1 MAHRPA
7 SVITRPATEP
17 EVGTQRSFRAIF
29 PFSLHGFA
37 GILSDDARAAR
48 GRSMAVLAFDQ
59 FREAHRA
66 LIGRLG
72 RSAQLGRWGVSEE
85 RFARALHRSA
95 DHRFGDLS
103 PYPPAV
109 AAFLESLHVED
120 LALACACADG
130 HEAAW
135 EHFILTYRQ
144 DLRRAGCAITG
155 DSSGTELADSL
166 YAELYG
172 LGEQA
177 GERRSL
183 FAYFHGRSKLSTWLR
198 AILSQRHVDGVRARR
213 RVESLDDDE
222 AAGRLADPAVE
233 PPRDPHRARH
243 RALLSNALLAATSS
257 LDPGQRYRLAAYY
270 LQGLT
275 LAEIGRVT
283 GEHEATVSRK
293 LDRARRDLRAGVERV
308 LRQQF
313 RLPDAQVE
321 ACLESALEEGALDL
335 STWLREE
342 RTAPGG

>member
-1 MAHRPA
+1 
-7 SVITRPATEP
+7 
-17 EVGTQRSFRAIF
+17 
-29 PFSLHGFA
+29 
-37 GILSDDARAAR
+37 
-48 GRSMAVLAFDQ
+48 MAVPAFEQ
-59 FREAHRA
+59 FGETHRT
-66 LIGRLG
+66 LIVRLG
-72 RSAQLGRWGVSEE
+72 RTAQLGRWGVSED
-85 RFARALHRSA
+85 RFARVLHRSA
-95 DHRFGDLS
+95 HHRFGDLT
-103 PYPPAV
+103 PNPPAV
-109 AAFLESLHVED
+109 AAYLESLHVED

-198 AILSQRHVDGVRARR
+198 AILSQRHVDAVRARR
-213 RVESLDDDE
+213 RTESLDDDE
-222 AAGRLADPAVE
+222 AAERLADPAAE
-233 PPRDPHRARH
+233 PLPDPNRARY
-243 RALLSNALLAATSS
+243 RALLSQALLEATSA
-257 LDPGQRYRLAAYY
+257 LDPGLRLRLAAYY

-275 LAEIGRVT
+275 LAQIGRVT

-293 LDRARRDLRAGVERV
+293 LDKARRELRAGVERV
-308 LRQQF
+308 LRHEF
-313 RLPDAQVE
+313 RLPGAQVE
-321 ACLESALEEGALDL
+321 ACLESALEEGTLDL

-342 RTAPGG
+342 RPAAPSG